1 MIRRPPRSTLFPYT
15 TLFRSLPRSRPP
27 GGTGP
32 LPGIHHAP
40 AAPAPRAQAALRSL
54 GAPRPSRIGESRL
67 TAAIDELTA
76 GRPSRASRFG
86 TVALVAGLAFGLALS
101 LPPFVNAVIE
111 S

>member
-32 LPGIHHAP
+32 LPGIHHA
-40 AAPAPRAQAALRSL
+40 AAPPAPRAQAALRSL

-67 TAAIDELTA
+67 TAAIDEQTA
-76 GRPSRASRFG
+76 GRPSRAPRLG
-86 TVALVAGLAFGLALS
+86 TGALAAALALGLSLS
-101 LPPFVNAVIE
+101 LPPFWTAAIT